1 MYNLY
6 DIVEY
11 FFQGVYRGAEYE
23 LLNIKNN
30 IAHCVQNLYMYLQ
43 NTYLQHYVINM
54 YV

>member
-1 MYNLY
+1 MILLNIFLR
-6 DIVEY
+6 DIS
-11 FFQGVYRGAEYE
+11 GGAEYE

-30 IAHCVQNLYMYLQ
+30 IAHCVQNFYMYLQ

>member
-1 MYNLY
+1 MILLN
-6 DIVEY
+6 I
-11 FFQGVYRGAEYE
+11 FFKGYIGGAEYK

>member
-11 FFQGVYRGAEYE
+11 FFKGVYWGAEYE